1 MVLWWWVCG
10 RQAVERGNESEMR
23 SGFSGLEIALQTPLP
38 AGPCG
43 RLRRCLR
50 QPTLRFAPAHFA
62 KGHRAKGLPISPTLG
77 VGLWRGV
84 SSWLQVRFSADTRGE
99 SRRRSSTLAAD
110 FVGALRAVHMPKEK
124 RGGFGANKFA
134 RKPAALFLPAPSVL
148 NRPCFCFELRAR
160 ADSPRFAAV
169 CPPFRARR
177 PAAALVVRGKS
188 AAIERGGFRVG

>member
-1 MVLWWWVCG
+1 
-10 RQAVERGNESEMR
+10 MR

-38 AGPCG
+38 
-43 RLRRCLR
+43 R
-50 QPTLRFAPAHFA
+50 A
-62 KGHRAKGLPISPTLG
+62 KGHRARGLPISPTLG

-84 SSWLQVRFSADTRGE
+84 SNWRQVRFSADTRGE

-134 RKPAALFLPAPSVL
+134 RKPAALFLPASSVL

-160 ADSPRFAAV
+160 ADSPRF
-169 CPPFRARR
+169 RGSLRGGLRR
-177 PAAALVVRGKS
+177 PLATAFGGSLRSGHTTSRRCRSCARPSVCAASLRFRRVAAHLRRILRGEATCGRS
-188 AAIERGGFRVG
+188 CGAR